1 MIPVLVINKGTLTNK
16 MTPVSSTT
24 SYFLS
29 HFQKLIL
36 KIKNIFHLWFKAKNF
51 TLDYSSNQCGNMSY
65 KIYLLFESQP

>member
-1 MIPVLVINKGTLTNK
+1 MITVLVINKGTLTNK

-36 KIKNIFHLWFKAKNF
+36 KIKNIFHLWFKAKN
-51 TLDYSSNQCGNMSY
+51 
-65 KIYLLFESQP
+65 LFIGLFFKPMWQYVI